1 MRPLIAALPAGAR
14 AALPAAAAA
23 APPPGCP
30 QWGRP

>member
-23 APPPGCP
+23 PPPGCP